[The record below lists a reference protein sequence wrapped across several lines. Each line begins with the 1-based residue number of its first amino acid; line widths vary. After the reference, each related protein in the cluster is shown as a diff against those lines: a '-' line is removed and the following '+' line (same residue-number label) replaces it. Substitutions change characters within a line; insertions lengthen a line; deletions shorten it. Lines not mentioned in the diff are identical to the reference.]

1 MSKWQVLLIKEIK
14 HLFRDTK
21 TIVQTVVVPTFIT
34 PLLLG
39 AIFWYV
45 GSIANE
51 ETKKTYDI
59 STYSAIESNLITQ
72 LAKSDRLNILPEDS
86 ITNVITSVTEGNS
99 EIGLVLDENFSENLT
114 TDNSAKITIY
124 SKNIDT
130 FSQAKS
136 LVTNIIDDFED
147 AERNDRLAALNL
159 TNEYVNPIVI
169 EEEDLTTEEESAGSI
184 FGAILALF
192 FVMYVMSGS
201 TYPAVDLGAGE
212 KERGTME
219 TLISTNISSVDIII
233 GKMLSVTTSAVLTA
247 TFSMLGFAIPM
258 VIIFLF
264 YADSVNEYLFSL
276 LSALLNPVAFLAVFI
291 LIIPLSVFMGAFLLA
306 ISVYAKTPKEAGLLL
321 GNVLIIFIVPCY
333 IPLINPGLELDFVGA
348 LIPCYNLA
356 LLTNN
361 LIAGT
366 VDWFLYSV
374 SFIST
379 IVYCCI
385 AIYVTYIMFDD
396 ENVIFRS

>member
-72 LAKSDRLNILPEDS
+72 LAESDRLNILPEDS

-159 TNEYVNPIVI
+159 TNEYVNPIFI

>member
-1 MSKWQVLLIKEIK
+1 MSKWQVLLVKEIK

-21 TIVQTVVVPTFIT
+21 TIVQTVILPTFIT
-34 PLLLG
+34 PALLG

-59 STYSAIESNLITQ
+59 SAYSTIESNLITQ
-72 LAKSDRLNILPEDS
+72 LADSDRLNILSEES
-86 ITNVITSVTEGNS
+86 IDDVITSVTDGNT
-99 EIGLVLDENFSENLT
+99 EIGLVLDDSFSENLAT
-114 TDNSAKITIY
+114 NNSAKITIY

-147 AERNDRLAALNL
+147 TERNERLLALNL
-159 TNEYVNPIVI
+159 TNEYVNPII
-169 EEEDLTTEEESAGSI
+169 IDEEDLTTEEESAGSI

-258 VIIFLF
+258 IVIFLF

-374 SFIST
+374 SFVST

>member
-1 MSKWQVLLIKEIK
+1 MSKWQVLLVKEIK

-21 TIVQTVVVPTFIT
+21 TIVQTVILPTFIT
-34 PLLLG
+34 PALLG

-59 STYSAIESNLITQ
+59 SAYSTIESNLITQ
-72 LAKSDRLNILPEDS
+72 LADSDRLNILSEES
-86 ITNVITSVTEGNS
+86 IDDVITSVTDGNT
-99 EIGLVLDENFSENLT
+99 EIGLVLDESFSENLAT
-114 TDNSAKITIY
+114 NNSAKISIY

-147 AERNDRLAALNL
+147 TERNERLLALNL
-159 TNEYVNPIVI
+159 TNEYVNPII
-169 EEEDLTTEEESAGSI
+169 IDEEDLTTEEESAGSI

-258 VIIFLF
+258 IVIFLF

-374 SFIST
+374 SFVST

>member
-1 MSKWQVLLIKEIK
+1 MTKWQVLLIKEIK

-45 GSIANE
+45 GSIATE

-59 STYSAIESNLITQ
+59 STYTSTESNLITQ
-72 LAKSDRLNILPEDS
+72 LDNSDRLNVLSEAS
-86 ITNVITSVTEGNS
+86 IDEVIKSVTNGVT
-99 EIGLVLDENFSENLT
+99 EIGLVLDNSFLNDLES
-114 TDNSAKITIY
+114 DSSAKITIY

-136 LVTNIIDDFED
+136 LVTNIIDDFEE
-147 AERNDRLAALNL
+147 AERNERLVALNL

-169 EEEDLTTEEESAGSI
+169 EEEDLTTEQESAGSI

-258 VIIFLF
+258 VVIFLF

-276 LSALLNPVAFLAVFI
+276 LSALLNPVAFLGVFI

-356 LLTNN
+356 LITNN

-366 VDWFLYSV
+366 VDWFLYGV
-374 SFIST
+374 ALVST

>member
-1 MSKWQVLLIKEIK
+1 MTKWQVLLVKEIK

-45 GSIANE
+45 GSIATE

-59 STYSAIESNLITQ
+59 STYTSTESNLITQ
-72 LAKSDRLNILPEDS
+72 LNDSDRLNVLTEAS
-86 ITNVITSVTEGNS
+86 IDEVITSVTDGVT
-99 EIGLVLDENFSENLT
+99 EIGLVLDNSFLNDLES
-114 TDNSAKITIY
+114 DSSAKITIY

-136 LVTNIIDDFED
+136 LVTNIIDDFEE
-147 AERNDRLAALNL
+147 AERNERLVALNL

-169 EEEDLTTEEESAGSI
+169 EEEDLTTEQESAGSI

-258 VIIFLF
+258 VVIFLF

-276 LSALLNPVAFLAVFI
+276 LSALLNPVAFLGVFI

-306 ISVYAKTPKEAGLLL
+306 ISVYAKSPKEAGLLL

-356 LLTNN
+356 LITNN

-366 VDWFLYSV
+366 VDWFLYGV
-374 SFIST
+374 ALVST

>member
-1 MSKWQVLLIKEIK
+1 MSKWQVLLVKEIK

-21 TIVQTVVVPTFIT
+21 TIVQTVILPTFIT
-34 PLLLG
+34 PALLG

-59 STYSAIESNLITQ
+59 SAYSTIESNLITQ
-72 LAKSDRLNILPEDS
+72 LADSDRLNILSEES
-86 ITNVITSVTEGNS
+86 IDDVITSVTDGNT
-99 EIGLVLDENFSENLT
+99 EIGLVLDESFSENLAT
-114 TDNSAKITIY
+114 NNSAKITIY

-147 AERNDRLAALNL
+147 TERNERLLALNL
-159 TNEYVNPIVI
+159 TNEYVNPIII

-258 VIIFLF
+258 IVIFLF

-374 SFIST
+374 SFVST

>member
-39 AIFWYV
+39 GIFYYV

-51 ETKKTYDI
+51 ETKKTYDV

-72 LAKSDRLNILPEDS
+72 LTESDRLNILSEES
-86 ITNVITSVTEGNS
+86 IANVITSVTDGNS

-114 TDNSAKITIY
+114 TDSSAKITIY

-147 AERNDRLAALNL
+147 AERDDRLAALNL